1 MQDTL
6 RLLHSLQELDE
17 DLYRVREELKRLPAE
32 RTKRRSAIDAEL
44 QKKVELNAQL
54 REQEGRIKEIEDM
67 TTSQRQRIRKLENE
81 ASNSRSDTALI
92 VAYQHEIRTLKRHI
106 AEAEDEG
113 LGLVEKADAL
123 RASIEHID
131 STVAS
136 AEGDFTELDDNVA
149 KEIAAAEA
157 KRDKYE
163 AERKARMGDGTV
175 PKDVLTEYEKLLEA
189 REGQALAMLEDRTC
203 QGCYVGVPT
212 NIYVKLMRAHELVT
226 CPSCLRILYLPEIMG

>member
-1 MQDTL
+1 M
-6 RLLHSLQELDE
+6 
-17 DLYRVREELKRLPAE
+17 
-32 RTKRRSAIDAEL
+32 
-44 QKKVELNAQL
+44 
-54 REQEGRIKEIEDM
+54 
-67 TTSQRQRIRKLENE
+67 
-81 ASNSRSDTALI
+81 
-92 VAYQHEIRTLKRHI
+92 
-106 AEAEDEG
+106 
-113 LGLVEKADAL
+113 VEKADAL